1 MNRNEFVFIGI
12 DIGSVS
18 VNTVVI
24 DESRNV
30 IEERYTRTKGQPL
43 ETTFAVLADVLTRFP
58 VHMIK
63 AAVTGS
69 AGKLIAPLIGASF
82 TNEVIAQAKAV
93 EYFHPEVRTVIEM
106 GGEDAKLLLFAPD
119 GDSGKIRIEDFQMNS
134 VCAAGTGS
142 FLDQQATRLNLTIE
156 EFGNLALQSE
166 KPPRI
171 AGRCSVF
178 AKSDMIHLQ
187 QAATPDYDIVAGLCY
202 AVARNFKS
210 SIGKGKE
217 FIRPVAFQGGVAANL
232 GVRKAFKDV
241 LDLKDD
247 EYIIPKHFASMGAI
261 GSVFNAMEKM
271 RGSRVQGF
279 KGQEKTETIFKGLRE
294 LEEYIKSGR
303 KKERGLDSLSR
314 PEKHPSQND
323 KTGYWGQVSNLSH
336 GEKVPAY
343 LGIDVGSTSTN
354 VVLMDKEMRLVSRRY
369 LATAGR
375 PIEAVRQG
383 LLEVGEEC
391 GDKVDVIGVGT
402 TGSGRYLTGD
412 FVGADIIRNEITAQA
427 TAAAVID
434 PTVDTIFEIGGQ
446 DSKYIALK
454 SGVVVDFEMN
464 KVCAA
469 GTGSFLEEQAERIGI
484 SIKGEFS
491 ELALGC
497 GAPASMGERCTVF
510 IESDM
515 VHHQQKGAGKDELVA
530 GLSYSIVHNY
540 LNRVVGDRRIGE
552 NIFFQG
558 GTAANLGVVAA
569 FEKVTGRKITVPA
582 NHDVTGAI
590 GVAILAMQE
599 KNPEKRTN
607 FKGFDLSKKK
617 YTLTSFE
624 CRDCS
629 NICDIKKV
637 VVEGDEPL
645 YYGSRC
651 EKYDISMAAKK
662 NNPIPDLYQEREKIL
677 FSSYKGKK
685 LSEDAPSIGIP
696 RILYMYEMYPF
707 WKAFFHELG
716 FKVIL
721 SSPTNREIIREGVE
735 RIVTETCFP
744 IKVSHGHIQELIN
757 KGVKK
762 LFLPSIVNLRP
773 AKKGQT
779 FTYHCPYVQTMPYL
793 SESAFDFSGLGIEV
807 LKPVIHFNKPERI
820 RQKEFYEFGKML
832 GKNQGEIDNAL
843 ASAEKSQMS
852 FYKRMQERGREALN
866 MERADHVGVETRQ
879 HGCLGPDDIA
889 LVIVGRPYNTM
900 DNGINLELPQKLRD
914 MGVCAIPFD
923 MLPVDD
929 AIDDTLAAD
938 MYWKSGQRILSA
950 AKLVNENPN
959 LYAVYITNFG
969 CGPDSFITHFFKDV
983 AKGKPF
989 LQLEIDEHSADA
1001 GAITRCEAFL
1011 DSLRNIRKRS
1021 QKSEVRSQKMEK
1033 QPVHRTGLKKKIY
1046 LPNMADAVYAMKA
1059 AFEACGIEAEIIH
1072 EPDDETLKWGRRY
1085 TSGREC
1091 YPSIITTGDMVKI
1104 IKRPDFEPERSAFFM
1119 PSGNGPCRFGQYNR
1133 YHRLILDEMGYK
1145 DVPVYAPDQDEAFY
1159 KELGM
1164 VGGNFPRLAWWGI
1177 VAIDILEKRL
1187 RETRPYE
1194 KNPDETEKVYWESV
1208 HKICAVIKEKRFPEK
1223 EIIEAKQ
1230 AFLAIPTYDKK
1241 DKPVVGVVGEIYVR
1255 SNRFSNEDLVKQLE
1269 ALGAEVR
1276 LPPIG
1281 EWIYYTNF
1289 LAKRRNWER
1298 GNYGLYIRTKIN
1310 DFFQKRDEH
1319 KFLNILDGDLRG
1331 GHEPTTEEVLK
1342 LSKPYVHDSFEGEAV
1357 LSVGKAMDYIR
1368 NGAHG
1373 IVNAMPFTCMP
1384 GTVVNAILKKVREEK
1399 GNIPYLNM
1407 VYEGLEDTN
1416 SKTRMEAFVH
1426 QAREYRERQG

>member
-1 MNRNEFVFIGI
+1 M
-12 DIGSVS
+12 
-18 VNTVVI
+18 
-24 DESRNV
+24 
-30 IEERYTRTKGQPL
+30 
-43 ETTFAVLADVLTRFP
+43 
-58 VHMIK
+58 
-63 AAVTGS
+63 
-69 AGKLIAPLIGASF
+69 KLI
-82 TNEVIAQAKAV
+82 
-93 EYFHPEVRTVIEM
+93 
-106 GGEDAKLLLFAPD
+106 
-119 GDSGKIRIEDFQMNS
+119 
-134 VCAAGTGS
+134 
-142 FLDQQATRLNLTIE
+142 
-156 EFGNLALQSE
+156 
-166 KPPRI
+166 
-171 AGRCSVF
+171 
-178 AKSDMIHLQ
+178 
-187 QAATPDYDIVAGLCY
+187 
-202 AVARNFKS
+202 
-210 SIGKGKE
+210 
-217 FIRPVAFQGGVAANL
+217 
-232 GVRKAFKDV
+232 
-241 LDLKDD
+241 
-247 EYIIPKHFASMGAI
+247 
-261 GSVFNAMEKM
+261 
-271 RGSRVQGF
+271 
-279 KGQEKTETIFKGLRE
+279 
-294 LEEYIKSGR
+294 
-303 KKERGLDSLSR
+303 
-314 PEKHPSQND
+314 
-323 KTGYWGQVSNLSH
+323 
-336 GEKVPAY
+336 
-343 LGIDVGSTSTN
+343 
-354 VVLMDKEMRLVSRRY
+354 SRRY
-369 LATAGR
+369 LPTAGR

-383 LLEVGEEC
+383 LKEVGEEC
-391 GDKVDVIGVGT
+391 GDKVEVIGVGT

-412 FVGADIIRNEITAQA
+412 FVGADVIRNEITAQA
-427 TAAAVID
+427 TAAAAID

-454 SGVVVDFEMN
+454 DGVVVDFEMN

-491 ELALGC
+491 NLALGC
-497 GAPASMGERCTVF
+497 GSPSSMGERCTVF

-540 LNRVVGDRRIGE
+540 LNRVVGDRRIGN

-569 FEKVTGRKITVPA
+569 FEKVTGKRISVPE

-590 GVAILAMQE
+590 GAAILTMQE
-599 KNPEKRTN
+599 KDPSKATN

-637 VVEGDEPL
+637 VVEGDAPL

-651 EKYDISMAAKK
+651 EKYDVSIASKK

-677 FSSYKGKK
+677 FSSYKGSK
-685 LSEDAPSIGIP
+685 LPEDAPAIGIP

-707 WKAFFHELG
+707 WKAFFNELG

-721 SSPTNREIIREGVE
+721 SAPTNREIIREGVE
-735 RIVTETCFP
+735 RVVAETCFP
-744 IKVSHGHIQELIN
+744 IKISHGHIQDLIN
-757 KGVKK
+757 KDVKK
-762 LFLPSIVNLRP
+762 IFLPSIVNLRP

-793 SESAFDFSGLGIEV
+793 SESAFDFNMLGVEV
-807 LKPVIHFNKPERI
+807 LKPVIHFNKPEKVRK
-820 RQKEFYEFGKML
+820 KEFYEFGKLL
-832 GKNQGEIDNAL
+832 GKKKSEIDVAV
-843 ASAEKSQMS
+843 AVAEVSQKS
-852 FYKRMQERGREALN
+852 FYQRMQEKGREMLN
-866 MERADHVGVETRQ
+866 RIK
-879 HGCLGPDDIA
+879 DITV
-889 LVIVGRPYNTM
+889 VIVGRPYNTM
-900 DNGINLELPQKLRD
+900 DNGINLELPHKLRD
-914 MGVCAIPFD
+914 MGVLAIPFD
-923 MLPVDD
+923 MLPVDE

-938 MYWKSGQRILSA
+938 MYWKSGQKILST
-950 AKLVNENPN
+950 AKLINDNPN
-959 LYAVYITNFG
+959 LYAIYLTNFG
-969 CGPDSFITHFFKDV
+969 CGPDSFITHFFKDR
-983 AKGKPF
+983 AKEKPF

-1011 DSLRNIRKRS
+1011 DSLRNIRKRGQS
-1021 QKSEVRSQKMEK
+1021 LELGAQKSKLK
-1033 QPVHRTGLKKKIY
+1033 TNAGPVHRTGLKKKIY
-1046 LPNMADAVYAMKA
+1046 LPYMADAAYALKA
-1059 AFEACGIEAEIIH
+1059 AFEACGIEAEIIP

-1085 TSGREC
+1085 SSGREC

-1104 IKRPDFEPERSAFFM
+1104 IKRPDFDAERSAFFM

-1145 DVPVYAPDQDEAFY
+1145 NVPVYAPDQDEAFY

-1194 KNPDETEKVYWESV
+1194 KNPGETEKAYWDSI
-1208 HKICAVIKEKRFPEK
+1208 HKICGVIKEKKFPEK
-1223 EIIEAKQ
+1223 ELAEVKQ
-1230 AFLAIPTYDKK
+1230 AFLSIPTYEKK
-1241 DKPVVGVVGEIYVR
+1241 DRPVVGVVGEIYVR
-1255 SNRFSNEDLVKQLE
+1255 SNRFSNENLVKQLE
-1269 ALGAEVR
+1269 ELGAEVR

-1310 DFFQKRDEH
+1310 DIFQRRDEH
-1319 KFLNILDGDLRG
+1319 KSLNILDGDLRG
-1331 GHEPTTEEVLK
+1331 GHEPTTEEILK
-1342 LSKPYVHDSFEGEAV
+1342 LSRPYIHDSFEGEAV
-1357 LSVGKAMDYIR
+1357 LSVGKAMDYIQK
-1368 NGAHG
+1368 GVHG

-1384 GTVVNAILKKVREEK
+1384 GTVVNAVLKRVREEN

-1426 QAREYRERQG
+1426 QVREYRERSRES

>member
-1 MNRNEFVFIGI
+1 MGRCTLNNKNFVFIGI

-18 VNTVVI
+18 ANAVVV
-24 DESRNV
+24 DENRN
-30 IEERYTRTKGQPL
+30 ILEDHYTRTKGQPL
-43 ETTFAVLADVLTRFP
+43 ETTFAVLSDVLIRFP
-58 VHMIK
+58 ADRIK
-63 AAVTGS
+63 AVALTGS
-69 AGKLIAPLIGASF
+69 AGKLIAPLIDASF
-82 TNEVIAQAKAV
+82 TNEVIAQAKAT
-93 EYFHPEVRTVIEM
+93 EYFHPEARTIIEM
-106 GGEDAKLLLFAPD
+106 GGQDAKLILLAQESE
-119 GDSGKIRIEDFQMNS
+119 GQGSRVKGQGKIRIEDFQMNS

-156 EFGNLALQSE
+156 EFGSLALKSQN
-166 KPPRI
+166 PPRI

-217 FIRPVAFQGGVAANL
+217 FTRPVAFQGGVAANM

-241 LDLKDD
+241 LELKDD
-247 EYIIPKHFASMGAI
+247 EYIIPKHFTSMGAL
-261 GSVFNAMEKM
+261 GSVFNAMEK
-271 RGSRVQGF
+271 G
-279 KGQEKTETIFKGLRE
+279 KGIGAFKGLKE
-294 LEEYIKSGR
+294 FEDYIKSGR
-303 KKERGLDSLSR
+303 KKEKGLDSLTR
-314 PEKHPSQND
+314 PERHPSQSD
-323 KTGYWGQVSNLSH
+323 MTGYWGQISNLSPD
-336 GEKVPAY
+336 GEKIPVY

-354 VVLMDKEMRLVSRRY
+354 VILIDKDMKLVSRRY

-383 LLEVGEEC
+383 LMEVGDEC
-391 GDKVDVIGVGT
+391 GDRVEVIGAGT

-412 FVGADIIRNEITAQA
+412 FVGADVVRNEITAQA

-454 SGVVVDFEMN
+454 DGVVVDFEMN

-484 SIKGEFS
+484 KIREEFS
-491 ELALGC
+491 NLALSCAG
-497 GAPASMGERCTVF
+497 PASMGERCTVF

-515 VHHQQKGAGKDELVA
+515 IHHQQKGAGKDEVVA

-540 LNRVVGDRRIGE
+540 LNRVVGDRRIGN

-558 GTAANLGVVAA
+558 GTAANLAVVAA
-569 FEKVTGRKITVPA
+569 FEKVTGKKITVPE

-590 GVAILAMQE
+590 GAAILVMQE
-599 KNPEKRTN
+599 KDPNKPTS
-607 FKGFDLSKKK
+607 FKGFDLSRKK

-651 EKYDISMAAKK
+651 EKYDVNMASKRY
-662 NNPIPDLYQEREKIL
+662 NPLPDLYQEREKIL
-677 FSSYKGKK
+677 FSSYKGQK
-685 LSEDAPSIGIP
+685 LPEDAPSIGIP

-707 WKAFFHELG
+707 WKAFFNELG
-716 FKVIL
+716 YKVIL
-721 SSPTNREIIREGVE
+721 SAPTNREIIKEGIE

-744 IKVSHGHIQELIN
+744 IKISHGHVQDLIN

-762 LFLPSIVNLRP
+762 IFLPSIINLRP
-773 AKKGQT
+773 AKKEYT

-793 SESAFDFSGLGIEV
+793 SEAAFDFSGLGIEV
-807 LKPVIHFNKPERI
+807 LKPVLHFNKPEKVR
-820 RQKEFYEFGKML
+820 RKEFYEFGKLL
-832 GKNQGEIDNAL
+832 GRRKGEIDEAIVV
-843 ASAEKSQMS
+843 AEESQKN
-852 FYKRMQERGREALN
+852 FYRRMQEKGKEVLSSIK
-866 MERADHVGVETRQ
+866 
-879 HGCLGPDDIA
+879 DIS
-889 LVIVGRPYNTM
+889 LVVAGRPYNTM

-914 MGVCAIPFD
+914 MGVLAVPFD
-923 MLPVDD
+923 ILSIDN
-929 AIDDTLAAD
+929 AIDDALATD
-938 MYWKSGQRILSA
+938 MYWKSGQRILTT
-950 AKLVNENPN
+950 AKIVNDNPN
-959 LYAVYITNFG
+959 LYAVYLTNFG
-969 CGPDSFITHFFKDV
+969 CGPDSFITHFFKDMS
-983 AKGKPF
+983 KGKPF

-1021 QKSEVRSQKMEK
+1021 QKSEARSQKSER
-1033 QPVHRTGLKKKIY
+1033 QIVHRTGLKKKIY
-1046 LPNMADAVYAMKA
+1046 LPYMADAVYAMKA
-1059 AFEACGIEAEIIH
+1059 AFEACGIEAEIIP

-1104 IKRPDFEPERSAFFM
+1104 VRRPDFDPDSSAFFM

-1145 DVPVYAPDQDEAFY
+1145 DVPVYAPDQDSAFY

-1164 VGGNFPRLAWWGI
+1164 VDGNFPRLAWWGI

-1194 KNPDETEKVYWESV
+1194 RNSGETEKVYWESI
-1208 HKICAVIKEKRFPEK
+1208 HNICRAIRERRFPEK
-1223 EIIEAKQ
+1223 ELAEARQ
-1230 AFLAIPTYDKK
+1230 AFLAIPTHEKK
-1241 DKPVVGVVGEIYVR
+1241 DKPVIGVVGEIYVR
-1255 SNRFSNEDLVKQLE
+1255 SNRFSNENLVKQLE
-1269 ALGAEVR
+1269 LLGAEVR
-1276 LPPIG
+1276 VPPIS

-1289 LAKRRNWER
+1289 CAKRRNWER
-1298 GNYGLYIRTKIN
+1298 GSYGLYIRTAIN
-1310 DFFQKRDEH
+1310 DFFQRKDER

-1331 GHEPTTEEVLK
+1331 GHEPATEEVLK
-1342 LSKPYVHDSFEGEAV
+1342 LSSPYLHDSFEGEAV
-1357 LSVGKAMDYIR
+1357 LSVGKAMDYIHK
-1368 NGAHG
+1368 GVHG

-1426 QAREYRERQG
+1426 QAREYMERGSRQ

>member
-1 MNRNEFVFIGI
+1 MENNNLVFIGI

-18 VNTVVI
+18 ANTVVI
-24 DESRNV
+24 DEKRNV
-30 IEERYTRTKGQPL
+30 IEEHYTRTKGQPL
-43 ETTFAVLADVLTRFP
+43 ETTIAVLSDVLTRFP
-58 VHMIK
+58 VNRIR
-63 AAVTGS
+63 AVALTGS
-69 AGKLIAPLIGASF
+69 GGKLVAPLIGASF
-82 TNEVIAQAKAV
+82 TNEVIAQAKAT
-93 EYFHPEVRTVIEM
+93 EYFYPEVRTVIEM
-106 GGEDAKLLLFAPD
+106 GGQDAKLILLAPD
-119 GDSGKIRIEDFQMNS
+119 PAQRGDGDAKKIRIEDFQMNA

-142 FLDQQATRLNLTIE
+142 FLDQQATRLKLTIE
-156 EFGNLALQSE
+156 EFGNLALKSQN
-166 KPPRI
+166 PPRV

-202 AVARNFKS
+202 AVARNFKGT
-210 SIGKGKE
+210 IGKGKD
-217 FIRPVAFQGGVAANL
+217 FLRPVAFQGGVAANP

-241 LDLKDD
+241 LELSDN
-247 EYIIPKHFASMGAI
+247 EYIVPKYFASMGAI
-261 GSVFNAMEKM
+261 GAVFNAIEKGKGIG
-271 RGSRVQGF
+271 RF
-279 KGQEKTETIFKGLRE
+279 KGIQDF
-294 LEEYIKSGR
+294 EEYIKSGR
-303 KKERGLDSLSR
+303 KKEKGLDPLSR
-314 PEKHPSQND
+314 PKNHPSQKD
-323 KTGYWGQVSNLSH
+323 KTDYPFKE
-336 GEKVPAY
+336 GEKTPAY

-354 VVLMDKEMRLVSRRY
+354 VVLIDKEMRLIARRY

-391 GDKVDVIGVGT
+391 GDKVEVIGVGT

-454 SGVVVDFEMN
+454 DGVVVDFEMN

-491 ELALGC
+491 DLALGC
-497 GAPASMGERCTVF
+497 AGPASMGERCTVF

-515 VHHQQKGAGKDELVA
+515 VHHQQKGAAKDELVA

-540 LNRVVGDRRIGE
+540 LNRVVGDRRIG
-552 NIFFQG
+552 NKIFFQG

-569 FEKVTGRKITVPA
+569 FEKVTGKQIAVPQ

-599 KNPEKRTN
+599 KDPQKQTN

-637 VVEGDEPL
+637 VIEGESPL

-651 EKYDISMAAKK
+651 EKYDVNIAAKK
-662 NNPIPDLYQEREKIL
+662 DNPLSDLYQEREKIL

-685 LSEDAPSIGIP
+685 LPEDAPSIGIP

-707 WKAFFHELG
+707 WKAFFNELG
-716 FKVIL
+716 YKVIL
-721 SSPTNREIIREGVE
+721 SAPTNREIIKEGVE

-744 IKVSHGHIQELIN
+744 IKISHGHIQDLMG
-757 KGVKK
+757 KGIKK
-762 LFLPSIVNLRP
+762 IFLPSIINLKP
-773 AKKGQT
+773 VKKYHS

-793 SESAFDFSGLGIEV
+793 SEAAFDFKGMGVEV
-807 LKPVIHFNKPERI
+807 LKPIIHFNKPEKLR
-820 RQKEFYEFGKML
+820 KTEFYEFGKML
-832 GKNQGEIDNAL
+832 GRNKKDIDSAVL
-843 ASAEKSQMS
+843 AAEQSQVD
-852 FYKRMQERGREALN
+852 FYKKMQEKGREVLN
-866 MERADHVGVETRQ
+866 G
-879 HGCLGPDDIA
+879 LKDIS
-889 LVIVGRPYNTM
+889 LVIAGRPYNTM

-914 MGVCAIPFD
+914 MGVLAIPFD

-938 MYWKSGQRILSA
+938 MYWKSGQRILST
-950 AKLVNENPN
+950 AKIVNDNPN
-959 LYAVYITNFG
+959 LYAVYLTNFG

-983 AKGKPF
+983 SKGKPF

-1021 QKSEVRSQKMEK
+1021 QKHALEGFNQGSEVRSQKSEK

-1046 LPNMADAVYAMKA
+1046 LPYMADAAYAIKA
-1059 AFEACGIEAEIIH
+1059 AFEACGIEAEIIP

-1085 TSGREC
+1085 SSGREC

-1104 IKRPDFEPERSAFFM
+1104 IKRPDFDPEKSAFFM

-1133 YHRLILDEMGYK
+1133 YHRLILDEMGHK
-1145 DVPVYAPDQDEAFY
+1145 DVPVYAPDQDSAFY

-1164 VGGNFPRLAWWGI
+1164 VGGNFPRFAWWGI

-1194 KNPDETEKVYWESV
+1194 KNSGETEKVYWESI
-1208 HKICAVIKEKRFPEK
+1208 HKICSAVREKRFPEK
-1223 EIIEAKQ
+1223 ELAEVKQ
-1230 AFLAIPTYDKK
+1230 AFLAIPASVKEGR
-1241 DKPVVGVVGEIYVR
+1241 PVIGVVGEIYVR
-1255 SNRFSNEDLVKQLE
+1255 SNRFSNENLVKQLE

-1276 LPPIG
+1276 VPPIS

-1289 LAKRRNWER
+1289 CAKRRNWER
-1298 GNYGLYIRTKIN
+1298 GQYGLYARTVFN
-1310 DFFQKRDEH
+1310 DFFQRKDEH

-1342 LSKPYVHDSFEGEAV
+1342 LSSSYIHDSFEGEAV
-1357 LSVGKAMDYIR
+1357 LSVGKAMDYIHK
-1368 NGAHG
+1368 GAHG

-1426 QAREYRERQG
+1426 QAKEYMERSRES

>member
-1 MNRNEFVFIGI
+1 MDKNGFVFIGI

-18 VNTVVI
+18 ADTVVV
-24 DESRNV
+24 DENKNV
-30 IEERYTRTKGQPL
+30 IEEHYTRTKGQPL
-43 ETTFAVLADVLTRFP
+43 ETTFAVLSDVLTRFP
-58 VHMIK
+58 ADRIK
-63 AAVTGS
+63 AVALTGS

-82 TNEVIAQAKAV
+82 TNEVIAQAKAT

-106 GGEDAKLLLFAPD
+106 GGQDAKLILLASD
-119 GDSGKIRIEDFQMNS
+119 GDAKQIRVEDFQMNS

-142 FLDQQATRLNLTIE
+142 FLDQQATRLKLTIE
-156 EFGNLALQSE
+156 EFGELALKSQN
-166 KPPRI
+166 PPRI

-210 SIGKGKE
+210 SIGKGKD

-241 LDLKDD
+241 LELNDD
-247 EYIIPKHFASMGAI
+247 EFIIPKHFASMGAI
-261 GSVFNAMEKM
+261 GSIFNTVEK
-271 RGSRVQGF
+271 GKCIG
-279 KGQEKTETIFKGLRE
+279 TFKGLGE
-294 LEEYIKSGR
+294 FEEYIKYGR
-303 KKERGLDSLSR
+303 KKEKGLDSLLC
-314 PEKHPSQND
+314 PEKHPSQSD
-323 KTGYWGQVSNLSH
+323 KTGYWGQISNLSPN
-336 GEKVPAY
+336 GEKIPVY

-354 VVLMDKEMRLVSRRY
+354 VILIDKNMRLVSRRY

-391 GDKVDVIGVGT
+391 GDKVEVIGVGT

-412 FVGADIIRNEITAQA
+412 FVGADVIRNEITAQA
-427 TAAAVID
+427 TAAAAID

-454 SGVVVDFEMN
+454 DGVVVDFEMN

-491 ELALGC
+491 NLALGC
-497 GAPASMGERCTVF
+497 GSPSSMGERCTVF

-530 GLSYSIVHNY
+530 GLAYSIVHNY
-540 LNRVVGDRRIGE
+540 LNRVVGDRRIGN

-569 FEKVTGRKITVPA
+569 FEKVTGRKISVPE

-590 GVAILAMQE
+590 GVAMLAMQE
-599 KNPEKRTN
+599 KDPNKATT

-637 VVEGDEPL
+637 VVEGDAPL

-651 EKYDISMAAKK
+651 EKYDVSIASKK
-662 NNPIPDLYQEREKIL
+662 NNPIPDLYHEREKIL
-677 FSSYKGKK
+677 FSSYKGSK
-685 LSEDAPSIGIP
+685 LPEDAPAIGIP

-721 SSPTNREIIREGVE
+721 SSPTNREIIKEGVE

-744 IKVSHGHIQELIN
+744 IKISHGHIQDLLS
-757 KGVKK
+757 KGVNKI
-762 LFLPSIVNLRP
+762 FLPSIINLKP
-773 AKKGQT
+773 AKNEHT

-793 SESAFDFSGLGIEV
+793 SESAFDFNMLGVEV
-807 LKPVIHFNKPERI
+807 LKPVIHFNKPEKVRK
-820 RQKEFYEFGKML
+820 KEFYEFGKLL
-832 GKNQGEIDNAL
+832 GKKKSEIDVAM
-843 ASAEKSQMS
+843 AVAEVSQKS
-852 FYKRMQERGREALN
+852 FYQRMQEKGREMLN
-866 MERADHVGVETRQ
+866 RIK
-879 HGCLGPDDIA
+879 DITV
-889 LVIVGRPYNTM
+889 VIVGRPYNTM
-900 DNGINLELPQKLRD
+900 DNGINLELPHKLRD
-914 MGVCAIPFD
+914 MEVLAIPFD
-923 MLPVDD
+923 MLPVDE

-938 MYWKSGQRILSA
+938 MYWKSGQKILST
-950 AKLVNENPN
+950 AKLINDNPN
-959 LYAVYITNFG
+959 LYAIYLTNFG
-969 CGPDSFITHFFKDV
+969 CGPDSFITHFFKDR
-983 AKGKPF
+983 AKEKPF

-1021 QKSEVRSQKMEK
+1021 QKLALEGFNQGSELRTQKIEK
-1033 QPVHRTGLKKKIY
+1033 QTPVHRTGLKKKIY
-1046 LPNMADAVYAMKA
+1046 LPNMADAAYALKA
-1059 AFEACGIEAEIIH
+1059 AFEACGIEAEIIP

-1085 TSGREC
+1085 SSGREC

-1104 IKRPDFEPERSAFFM
+1104 IKRPDFDPERSAFFM

-1145 DVPVYAPDQDEAFY
+1145 NVPVYAPDQDEAFY

-1194 KNPDETEKVYWESV
+1194 KNPGETEKAYWDSI
-1208 HKICAVIKEKRFPEK
+1208 HKICGVIKEKKFPEK
-1223 EIIEAKQ
+1223 ELAEVKQ
-1230 AFLAIPTYDKK
+1230 AFLSIPTYEKK
-1241 DKPVVGVVGEIYVR
+1241 DRPVVGVVGEIYVR
-1255 SNRFSNEDLVKQLE
+1255 SNRFSNENLVKQLE
-1269 ALGAEVR
+1269 ELGAEVR

-1310 DFFQKRDEH
+1310 DIFQRRDEH
-1319 KFLNILDGDLRG
+1319 KSLNILDGDLRG
-1331 GHEPTTEEVLK
+1331 GHEPTTEEILK
-1342 LSKPYVHDSFEGEAV
+1342 LSRPYIHDSFEGEAV
-1357 LSVGKAMDYIR
+1357 LSVGKAMDYIQK
-1368 NGAHG
+1368 GVHG
-1373 IVNAMPFTCMP
+1373 VVNAMPFTCMP
-1384 GTVVNAILKKVREEK
+1384 GTVVNAVLKRVREEN

-1426 QAREYRERQG
+1426 QAKEYRERSRES